1 MCKFHANIMPGIQ
14 SLQNPVV
21 TGFSGG
27 KGYGLRVGGAYYF
40 CQFGTIHTT
49 GVSYWNGKKHLDTA
63 LV

>member
-1 MCKFHANIMPGIQ
+1 MPGIQ

-49 GVSYWNGKKHLDTA
+49 GVSY
-63 LV
+63 